1 MTRCEPCEGNNHSSF
16 GVCLPCPLEKVVS
29 EDKSRCENCIER
41 QTAVATAAQEAR
53 TCGCDDIHYN
63 ATAQLLACFDDHYSG
78 LQLQAAKESSPV
90 SDAPDSTMPEQ
101 QEQTAAQKRDEAKRR
116 RALLERYQNTCVG
129 ACPSL
134 ELELS

>member
-1 MTRCEPCEGNNHSSF
+1 M
-16 GVCLPCPLEKVVS
+16 
-29 EDKSRCENCIER
+29 
-41 QTAVATAAQEAR
+41 AAGASQPAFE
-53 TCGCDDIHYN
+53 
-63 ATAQLLACFDDHYSG
+63 LL

-116 RALLERYQNTCVG
+116 RALLERYQNTYRRRL
-129 ACPSL
+129 PQP

>member
-1 MTRCEPCEGNNHSSF
+1 M
-16 GVCLPCPLEKVVS
+16 
-29 EDKSRCENCIER
+29 
-41 QTAVATAAQEAR
+41 VAGASQPAFE
-53 TCGCDDIHYN
+53 
-63 ATAQLLACFDDHYSG
+63 LL